1 MLRNPNPISHKNI
14 PIIMGTENDNIS
26 LINES
31 HRENKKSIKA

>member
-1 MLRNPNPISHKNI
+1 
-14 PIIMGTENDNIS
+14 MGTENDNIS